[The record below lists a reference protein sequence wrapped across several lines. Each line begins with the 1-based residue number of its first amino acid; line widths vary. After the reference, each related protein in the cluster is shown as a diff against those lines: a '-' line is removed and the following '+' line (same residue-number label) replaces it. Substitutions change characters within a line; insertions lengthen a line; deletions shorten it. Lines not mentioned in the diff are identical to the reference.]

1 MDARQVFLSKSSL
14 TRRRLCIGPSYNK
27 IGLVSEEQ
35 NPLLDPKNSSLL
47 QINQT
52 PVGTQNQSS
61 QLRYAGLFVRWV
73 AAFIDGLIILPI
85 LLLFI
90 WIIALIGK
98 STDLDKVADK
108 AEIFAG
114 LIWLPLNL
122 YFVTKYGATPGKM
135 VMKLRIIKEDG
146 SVPDFKTA
154 FKREIIGKIV
164 SGLFL
169 NLGYIWIAFDKE
181 KQGIHDKIAK
191 THVIR
196 LR

>member
-1 MDARQVFLSKSSL
+1 
-14 TRRRLCIGPSYNK
+14 
-27 IGLVSEEQ
+27 VSEEQ